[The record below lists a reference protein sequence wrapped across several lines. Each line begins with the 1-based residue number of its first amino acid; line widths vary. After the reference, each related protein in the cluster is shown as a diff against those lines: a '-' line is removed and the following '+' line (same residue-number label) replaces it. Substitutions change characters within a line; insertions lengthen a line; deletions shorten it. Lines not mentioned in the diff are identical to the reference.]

1 MKRSSLTIIIL
12 ALSLLLASAHFMGC
26 KKRKH
31 AHHHG
36 HDHKGHKHDDHDHK
50 GNKHK
55 GHKHAHKKGHQHKK
69 QTWLVP
75 AYEKIRKALA
85 ADQLK
90 VSQAS
95 AKVFATKASQSKGHD
110 KKEFQA
116 LSLAAKKLSQAKDL
130 KNARLSF
137 GALSKALISHL
148 HAHKGTKGL
157 QAYQCPMAKGYK
169 KWIQAD
175 AKMANPYM
183 GKKMLKCGGKTA
195 FKP

>member
-1 MKRSSLTIIIL
+1 MKRSFLSIIL
-12 ALSLLLASAHFMGC
+12 ALSLILASTHFMGC

-31 AHHHG
+31 DHHG
-36 HDHKGHKHDDHDHK
+36 HDHKDHKHDDHEHKGHKRTNKK

-55 GHKHAHKKGHQHKK
+55 NHKHEKTQA
-69 QTWLVP
+69 WLVP

-95 AKVFATKASQSKGHD
+95 AKVFATKASQNKSQD

-116 LSLAAKKLSQAKDL
+116 LSLAAKKLSQSKDL

-137 GALSKALISHL
+137 GALSKALISLL
-148 HAHKGTKGL
+148 HEHKGTKGL

-175 AKMANPYM
+175 VKMANPYM